1 MYILTILFFLLF
13 FLFCKQY
20 ENKIR
25 KVEDER
31 MRLQHRRSDI
41 VYKLKLWSQ
50 RVAEVRPELDRADN
64 FRGESMDSSV
74 LHHKPQHF
82 ITDGLRLTLATEL
95 HTYLRKISLAKQS
108 AIDMEKLTVKLI
120 ARRKYLEGKQSER
133 VAAHHAFKYE
143 RARIERARDK
153 FLQWQKQAHQAFFD
167 RWIDYVDERRYEKQI
182 VGKFFKRFLNKELQM
197 GWNKWRAVLRG
208 QEAGKAEQKEVHGGA
223 GSKALV
229 VANGH
234 RLELEA
240 EIQDALFSVS
250 KSSAILETTK
260 RSASQQRELESSD
273 HYDLEYKADIEPIE
287 SAADL
292 AHFFRGKLY
301 EEKGE
306 WKRAIAQYMA
316 FSNQMKDN
324 ENLHEMAKVWNR
336 LGKFSL
342 RKRVINIE

>member
-1 MYILTILFFLLF
+1 
-13 FLFCKQY
+13 
-20 ENKIR
+20 
-25 KVEDER
+25 
-31 MRLQHRRSDI
+31 
-41 VYKLKLWSQ
+41 
-50 RVAEVRPELDRADN
+50 
-64 FRGESMDSSV
+64 
-74 LHHKPQHF
+74 
-82 ITDGLRLTLATEL
+82 
-95 HTYLRKISLAKQS
+95 
-108 AIDMEKLTVKLI
+108 
-120 ARRKYLEGKQSER
+120 
-133 VAAHHAFKYE
+133 
-143 RARIERARDK
+143 
-153 FLQWQKQAHQAFFD
+153 
-167 RWIDYVDERRYEKQI
+167 
-182 VGKFFKRFLNKELQM
+182 M

-260 RSASQQRELESSD
+260 RSASQQRELEASD
-273 HYDLEYKADIEPIE
+273 HYELEYKADIEPIE

-324 ENLHEMAKVWNR
+324 ENLHEMM
-336 LGKFSL
+336 
-342 RKRVINIE
+342 INLQLSNFFNSFCDNLSDIVYTKNIKESCLMLKLSKKLT